1 MHCGMLLDTEGY
13 VVSRGPRFFLVA
25 GLLCYFGPPIRVFI
39 EKNLGLLAS
48 AFFALLLGGFAAA
61 RYVM

>member
-1 MHCGMLLDTEGY
+1 LGQSD
-13 VVSRGPRFFLVA
+13 S
-25 GLLCYFGPPIRVFI
+25 I

-48 AFFALLLGGFAAA
+48 AFFALLLGGFAAV